1 MGKISTELVRSEN
14 DNSNSAMIIPAK
26 IPDPAMD
33 YFTPYGAKLP
43 RGNFIENRGAY
54 LNSSSTYHE
63 CVVFDPKQVKIRYLV
78 MTK

>member
-1 MGKISTELVRSEN
+1 MFTGTFRKE
-14 DNSNSAMIIPAK
+14 DDDSNSAMVVPSQ

-43 RGNFIENRGAY
+43 RGHLIKNKDAPCPWRNDD
-54 LNSSSTYHE
+54 HE